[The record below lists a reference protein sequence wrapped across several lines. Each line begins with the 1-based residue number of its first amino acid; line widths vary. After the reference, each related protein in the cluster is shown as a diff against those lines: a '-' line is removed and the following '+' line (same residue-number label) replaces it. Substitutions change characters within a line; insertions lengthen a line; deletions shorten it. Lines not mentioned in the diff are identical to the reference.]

1 MEKQGCFFLEKMDNE
16 DTMNYKKILIILV
29 LLSFLLTSFAGFI
42 FAEDLES
49 QCAIVSESTSGC
61 PNMTKENCNALL
73 QKCAAFYDQQSAQ
86 LAQDLTKT
94 TAQKNTLQSAITR
107 LKNKISGLEADIN
120 QGKIMV
126 NDLNLQISDTEVSIN
141 RTSTQISESQKQMAA
156 ILQSVYEEDQ
166 KPSFVVLLEGD
177 LSDFFSNLAYL
188 DSLNSKVSNLLGSNR
203 NLKTYL
209 ANQQEKMSN
218 NVNQLQKTV
227 ALQTL
232 QKKENEQNK
241 KQQDQYLKLTET
253 QYQQQ
258 LKDKQNV
265 DKRAAEIKNRIF
277 QLAGVADTK
286 APTFEQAV
294 KIAKYVQG
302 VTGVRPAFLLA
313 VLHQESGIGR
323 NVGQC
328 YITDFST
335 GSGTNLQGAP
345 RQRVMSPKNIPG
357 FIDLTSALGKDSQ
370 KTPVSCWIP
379 LYTGAGVP
387 YGWGGAM
394 GPAQFISSTWNL
406 YKDKVANITGK
417 TANPWDINDAFLASG
432 LLLRDNGAVKSEFVA
447 AAQYYCGGNYGRREC
462 TNYANSVLRIATGFE
477 ADIKTISQ

>member
-1 MEKQGCFFLEKMDNE
+1 
-16 DTMNYKKILIILV
+16 MNAKKYLIIIV
-29 LLSFLLTSFAGFI
+29 LLAFVLTSFAGFV

-49 QCAIVSESTSGC
+49 QCATISESTNGC

-94 TAQKNTLQSAITR
+94 TAQKNTLQSAITK

-126 NDLNLQISDTEVSIN
+126 KDLNSQISDTEVSIN

-218 NVNQLQKTV
+218 NVDKLQKTV
-227 ALQTL
+227 ALQTM

-241 KQQDQYLKLTET
+241 QQQDQYLKLTEA

-258 LKDKQNV
+258 LSDKQT
-265 DKRAAEIKNRIF
+265 AEAKSAKIKAMLF
-277 QLAGVADTK
+277 QVVGVTK
-286 APTFEQAV
+286 APTFGEAIE
-294 KIAKYVQG
+294 IAKRVG
-302 VTGVRPAFLLA
+302 AIVGVRPAFLLA
-313 VLHQESGIGR
+313 IISQESAIGR

-328 YITDFST
+328 YLTDPVTGAGKKIST
-335 GSGTNLQGAP
+335 GV
-345 RQRVMSPKNIPG
+345 VMQKVMKPTRDVQPFLSI
-357 FIDLTSALGKDSQ
+357 TAAVGKDPYQ
-370 KTPVSCWIP
+370 TPVSCPIV
-379 LYTGAGVP
+379 GVVG
-387 YGWGGAM
+387 YGGAM
-394 GPAQFISSTWNL
+394 GPAQFIPSTWNGIAGRL
-406 YKDKVANITGK
+406 QSILGRPG
-417 TANPWDINDAFLASG
+417 NPWVINDSFTASALYLAD
-432 LLLRDNGAVKSEFVA
+432 LGATAQTA
-447 AAQYYCGGNYGRREC
+447 AAENKAAARYYGQSGSYNR
-462 TNYANSVLRIATGFE
+462 SVMNRATCIQTFIDSGTMSTGCQNM
-477 ADIKTISQ
+477 IL